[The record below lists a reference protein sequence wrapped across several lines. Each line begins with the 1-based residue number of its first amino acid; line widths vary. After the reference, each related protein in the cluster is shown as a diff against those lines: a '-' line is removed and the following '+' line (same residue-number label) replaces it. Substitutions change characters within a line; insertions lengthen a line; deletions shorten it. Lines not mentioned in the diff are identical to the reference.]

1 MNNSNNHGLRAVF
14 GRNRV
19 KKQRHDAQ
27 HRMYYLDDSRM
38 RREMGH
44 L

>member
-1 MNNSNNHGLRAVF
+1 MNTQHSKGLRAVF
-14 GRNRV
+14 ARKNGSH
-19 KKQRHDAQ
+19 RHDAPC
-27 HRMYYLDDSRM
+27 RMRYLDDSRM

>member
-1 MNNSNNHGLRAVF
+1 MNTSNNTGLRAVF
-14 GRNRV
+14 GRNRG
-19 KKQRHDAQ
+19 KKVRHDAPC
-27 HRMYYLDDSRM
+27 RMRYLDDSRM

>member
-1 MNNSNNHGLRAVF
+1 MSISINHGLRAIF

-19 KKQRHDAQ
+19 QKHRHDATC
-27 HRMYYLDDSRM
+27 RMRYLDDSRM

>member
-1 MNNSNNHGLRAVF
+1 MNTQQSKGLRAVF
-14 GRNRV
+14 ARKSPG
-19 KKQRHDAQ
+19 QRHDAPC
-27 HRMYYLDDSRM
+27 RMRYLDDSRM